1 MKRAVLLIVLAIGL
15 AVVGWFVGDRGF
27 FRSRGQSPGSPGAQ
41 PASPARA
48 SASEKAGHEARGP
61 VALGRIEPAGKVID
75 VSAVPG
81 DRLESLSVEENAA
94 VKKDAPLAYLDSR
107 ALRKLEWEA
116 VQSQRAEAELRRGAE
131 EKAAEARIAAAR
143 AALNQARAYE
153 LDLKVQESKIG
164 VLQKN
169 LDLARLGQR
178 RLKELKST
186 DVVSPQEREEQDL
199 AAAKAQAELKAAQ
212 TLYDK
217 GKQSGQ
223 LGVAAA
229 EADLEA
235 AIAGKNQILST
246 FSVESLKKREE
257 LARAQWERTVLKAP
271 CDGTVLKVF
280 LRPGEIL
287 GGTPVLQL
295 ADRSRM
301 VVLAEVYEADVK
313 RIREGQ
319 KAKVASRAFPSPFDE
334 RGLQGTV
341 TRIGK
346 TISRPELQPLD
357 PLAQADRHVIEV
369 RVDLDAEGS
378 KVAADFIHLQAEVQ
392 FAPASP

>member
-1 MKRAVLLIVLAIGL
+1 MKRAVLLIVLAISL
-15 AVVGWFVGDRGF
+15 AAVGWFVGDQGF
-27 FRSRGQSPGSPGAQ
+27 FRSRGESPGEPGGQ

-48 SASEKAGHEARGP
+48 TSSEKAGHERRGP

-81 DRLESLSVEENAA
+81 DRLESLPVEENAA

-116 VQSQRAEAELRRGAE
+116 LQSQRAEAELRRGAE

-143 AALNQARAYE
+143 TALNQARAYD
-153 LDLKVQESKIG
+153 LDLKVQESKIA

-169 LDLARLGQR
+169 LDFARLGQR

-199 AAAKAQAELKAAQ
+199 AVSKAEAELKAAQ

-217 GKQSGQ
+217 GKQSGK

-235 AIAGKNQILST
+235 ANAGKNQILST
-246 FSVESLKKREE
+246 ISVESLKKREE
-257 LARAQWERTVLKAP
+257 LARAQWERTELKAP

-280 LRPGEIL
+280 LRPGEVL
-287 GGTPVLQL
+287 GGTPILQL

-319 KAKVASRAFPSPFDE
+319 QATVVSKAFRSPFDE
-334 RGLQGTV
+334 KGLRGTV
-341 TRIGK
+341 ARIGK
-346 TISRPELQPLD
+346 TISRPELRPLD